1 MRKLLLLCILLT
13 ALISCA
19 SLHIKNETRR
29 QGYAKGENILLTF
42 TINQTKNPADSIRVF
57 VMEEKSGY
65 TYPLWAARTNC
76 DKICNY
82 AVTWNS
88 RKPDGE
94 WPMGGRYKVFAMID
108 KPKPVISDTV
118 EIGLG
123 D

>member
-1 MRKLLLLCILLT
+1 MRKMLLLCILLSVS
-13 ALISCA
+13 ISCA

-42 TINQTKNPADSIRVF
+42 SVNQTKNPTDSIRVF
-57 VMEEKSGY
+57 VTEAKSGY
-65 TYPLWAARTNC
+65 TYPLWAVRTDC
-76 DKICNY
+76 DKICTY
-82 AVTWNS
+82 SVKWNG

-108 KPKPVISDTV
+108 KAKPVISDTV